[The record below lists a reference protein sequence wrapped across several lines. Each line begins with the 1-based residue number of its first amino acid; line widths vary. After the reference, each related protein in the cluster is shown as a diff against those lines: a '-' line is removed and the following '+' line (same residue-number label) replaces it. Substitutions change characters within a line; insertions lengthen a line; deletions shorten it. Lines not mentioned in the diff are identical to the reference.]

1 MTMSESLIIRQD
13 GPTRFITM
21 NRADRHNAFDDI
33 LIGELTAAFKAAAI
47 DTETRII
54 VLDSTGKSFSAGAD
68 LNWMKRMAEYD
79 QDQNLADS
87 QALAALMA
95 VIDSSPKPVI
105 GVVQGP
111 AYGGGVGLAA
121 CCDMVV
127 AAETANFCLS
137 EVKLGLIPAVI
148 SPYVVRAIGG
158 RTARRY
164 FQTAE
169 TFTAAKAVELGL
181 VSEVVPM
188 DQLETVRDRWIKAL
202 SANGPVAMKAAKEL
216 AVRAT
221 EQELND
227 DLRAW
232 TAERIATIRASDE
245 GREGVRAFLEKR
257 KAGWIGG

>member
-1 MTMSESLIIRQD
+1 MSESLLIRND
-13 GPTRFITM
+13 GPTRFVTM
-21 NRADRHNAFDDI
+21 NRAERHNAFDDL
-33 LIGELTAAFKAAAI
+33 LIAELTQAFEAAI
-47 DTETRII
+47 SDASTRII

-79 QDQNLADS
+79 LAQNLADS
-87 QALAALMA
+87 RALAKLMST
-95 VIDSSPKPVI
+95 IDGSPKPVI

-127 AAETANFCLS
+127 AADTASFCLS

-158 RTARRY
+158 RASRRY

-169 TFTAAKAVELGL
+169 TFSAAKAAELGL
-181 VSEVVPM
+181 VSEVVAA
-188 DQLETVRDRWIKAL
+188 DQLAEMRDRWIKAL
-202 SANGPVAMKAAKEL
+202 SNNGPQAMQAAKEL

-221 EQELND
+221 EDELND
-227 DLRAW
+227 DLRDW
-232 TAERIATIRASDE
+232 TANRIATIRASDE

-257 KAGWIGG
+257 KPTWLGGH

>member
-1 MTMSESLIIRQD
+1 MSDSLIIRDD
-13 GPTRFITM
+13 GATRFITM
-21 NRADRHNAFDDI
+21 NRADRHNAFDDV
-33 LIGELTAAFKAAAI
+33 LIAELTQAFQAAVAHAG
-47 DTETRII
+47 TRVI
-54 VLDSTGKSFSAGAD
+54 VLDATGKSFSAGAD

-79 QDQNLADS
+79 HAQNLADS
-87 QALAALMA
+87 RALAKLMET
-95 VIDSSPKPVI
+95 IDAAPKPVI

-127 AAETANFCLS
+127 AAETASFCLS

-158 RTARRY
+158 RAARRF

-169 TFTAAKAVELGL
+169 TFSAAKAAEMGL
-181 VSEVVPM
+181 VSEVVAA
-188 DQLETVRDRWIKAL
+188 DRLEEVRDRWIKAL
-202 SANGPVAMKAAKEL
+202 SANGPQAMQAAKEL

-227 DLRAW
+227 DLRDW
-232 TAERIATIRASDE
+232 TASRIATIRASDE

-257 KAGWIGG
+257 KPGWMGG

>member
-1 MTMSESLIIRQD
+1 MSESLIIAQH

-21 NRADRHNAFDDI
+21 NRADRHNAFDDL
-33 LIGELTAAFKAAAI
+33 LIAALTDAFQAAI
-47 DTETRII
+47 DDADSRII
-54 VLDSTGKSFSAGAD
+54 VLDATGKSFSAGAD

-79 QDQNLADS
+79 HAQNLADS
-87 QALAALMA
+87 RALAKLMQT
-95 VIDSSPKPVI
+95 IDSAPKPVI
-105 GVVQGP
+105 GVVQGS

-127 AAETANFCLS
+127 CADSASFCLS

-158 RTARRY
+158 RAARRY

-169 TFTAAKAVELGL
+169 TFSAAKAAELGL
-181 VSEVVPM
+181 VSEVVPL
-188 DQLETVRDRWIKAL
+188 DQLTEVRDRWIKAL
-202 SANGPVAMKAAKEL
+202 SANGPKAMEAAKEL
-216 AVRAT
+216 ALRTA

-227 DLRAW
+227 DLRDW
-232 TAERIATIRASDE
+232 TAGRIAAIRASDE